1 MNTLAD
7 LIEKA
12 EINYMI
18 DRMIA
23 IQQREGNPEGIEIRR
38 FGSAVAF
45 YSKTM
50 PWGLFNNVKGYLQ
63 EDVIDDIIQF
73 YNERDR
79 KFEFQIIPSKVNP
92 PVLAMLHQRSFYQSG
107 FHTSLFAE
115 PRAVE
120 LKEQPNIYIRELKEE
135 EFETYARVHCLGTG
149 LSLSGQSAVAA
160 NNHVLFQREGW
171 RYYIAYYYDQPAAV
185 AVMHIEDQLASLTF
199 ATTLPE
205 YRRMGLQSQ
214 LLQARINEA
223 YHRGCRLVVGQC
235 TYGSASHRNME
246 RVGMKIGYTR
256 ATWTIALE

>member
-18 DRMIA
+18 DRMTA
-23 IQQREGNPEGIEIRR
+23 IQQRDGNPEGIEIRR

-50 PWGLFNNVKGYLQ
+50 PWGLFNNVKGYLE

-107 FHTSLFAE
+107 FHTSMYAE

-120 LKEQPNIYIRELKEE
+120 LEQQPNWHIRELKEE

-149 LSLSGQSAVAA
+149 LSLSGQAAVAA
-160 NNHVLFQREGW
+160 NNRVLFRRNGW
-171 RYYIAYYYDQPAAV
+171 RYYIAYYDDQPAAV
-185 AVMHIEDQLASLTF
+185 AVMHMEDQLASFTF
-199 ATTLPE
+199 AATLPE
-205 YRRMGLQSQ
+205 YRSLGLHSQ
-214 LLQARINEA
+214 LLQIRMNDA
-223 YHRGCRLVVGQC
+223 YKYGCKLVVAQC
-235 TYGSASHRNME
+235 AYGSASHRNME

-256 ATWTIALE
+256 ATWTITSE